1 MKSARGEDAQVALR
15 EWLERQGRFAFR
27 VVETGKEKT
36 APVTLVETEYDKR
49 LTFAWGQVVRVEEA
63 RIPQLDSKYLRVLLD
78 DGRSFA
84 VAGMGFVFAPSF
96 ASTGPLEEC
105 PPTACFADFWRLE
118 GHLEHLVTDHHE
130 GHEREA
136 LQVLM
141 VLLAF
146 LDGARAVGLE
156 VGDEE
161 RSLDEILKKLEARGI
176 SI

>member
-1 MKSARGEDAQVALR
+1 VKSYRGEEAQAVLR

-27 VVETGKEKT
+27 IVETSKEKT
-36 APVTLVETEYDKR
+36 APISLIEIEYGKE
-49 LTFAWGQVVRVEEA
+49 LTFAWGEIVRVEEA
-63 RIPQLDSKYLRVLLD
+63 RIPQLESKYLRVMLE

-105 PPTACFADFWRLE
+105 PETACFADFYKLKA
-118 GHLEHLVTDHHE
+118 HLEHLVDE
-130 GHEREA
+130 ENREKEA

-141 VLLAF
+141 VLLAY
-146 LDGARAVGLE
+146 LDGARQVGLS
-156 VGDEE
+156 VDDEE
-161 RSLDEILKKLEARGI
+161 RELDAILKKMEARGI